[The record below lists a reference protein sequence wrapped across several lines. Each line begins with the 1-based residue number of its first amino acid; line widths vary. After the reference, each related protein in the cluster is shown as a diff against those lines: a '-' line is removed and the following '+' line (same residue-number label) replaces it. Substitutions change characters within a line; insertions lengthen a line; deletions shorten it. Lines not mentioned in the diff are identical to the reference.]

1 MEITYS
7 NDKAIFDLLQDLLDD
22 VKWQIFK
29 EFMMNRMSISSLST
43 TATSITTLF
52 TPLTF
57 NDVTKLFTEKA
68 NAIIGRW
75 KLAGPGFKFANIA
88 VMQGAGSNIKINP
101 AIGLCMHCNNPK
113 GVKCTNT
120 LCANLPHADNHD
132 LAHCYWPGGG
142 MESKALAWICSK
154 SQKPETAAVVMA
166 TPSDPSLPCELS
178 CTMVTKLPDNDT
190 TV

>member
-68 NAIIGRW
+68 NAIIGR
-75 KLAGPGFKFANIA
+75 
-88 VMQGAGSNIKINP
+88 
-101 AIGLCMHCNNPK
+101 
-113 GVKCTNT
+113 
-120 LCANLPHADNHD
+120 
-132 LAHCYWPGGG
+132 
-142 MESKALAWICSK
+142 
-154 SQKPETAAVVMA
+154 
-166 TPSDPSLPCELS
+166 
-178 CTMVTKLPDNDT
+178 
-190 TV
+190 